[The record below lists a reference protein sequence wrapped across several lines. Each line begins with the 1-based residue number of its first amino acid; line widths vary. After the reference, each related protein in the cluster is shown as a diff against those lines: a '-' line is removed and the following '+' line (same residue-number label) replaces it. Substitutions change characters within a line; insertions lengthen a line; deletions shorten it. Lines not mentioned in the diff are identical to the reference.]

1 MGCERYAYVPLWWC
15 KEQLMTTNT
24 AAMAPPSYEP
34 VVILRRRHPV
44 CAGCGER
51 HHPNP
56 KGAALSRH
64 RVALWNRPA

>member
-1 MGCERYAYVPLWWC
+1 
-15 KEQLMTTNT
+15 MTTNP
-24 AAMAPPSYEP
+24 ADMAPPSYEP